1 MSLSQ
6 TRLAPAISLILLT
19 SIAPDL
25 IADDAPSPL
34 DNLAAD
40 VVINR
45 DGDSYDSHPSAVTTR
60 SGDTWIAWHAYQE
73 GRDQVMLRRV
83 SPSGELGKTH
93 VVSISGTIHSPPQ
106 VVAVSEE
113 SIWVVWSAQIQSR
126 WEVWAGHVH
135 QGRPRPIRRL
145 SDDDVD
151 AILPA
156 AARTS
161 DGKLIV
167 TWTECREG
175 RIQIRGSRLDFQDI
189 GSSAPLG
196 VLSGADES
204 FRSTLVVDAAGST
217 WAFWDQYDGERYA
230 VAGRRIHPETGPIE
244 QISPE
249 GLHCLSPTALSTE
262 HGLYVAWLQKQD
274 VIGGPGVV
282 SQWHTLHAAVRA
294 DDGWEVVTDDGGD
307 SVAAELTQGLVAM
320 IEPQAVATGGY
331 LGRRTAPML
340 LQNGKDVW
348 LLWER
353 KADHRGST
361 SDVVGD
367 LLGRPIRDGVW
378 QSPVLLQTELLDYHL
393 AHPQQADDGRFVF
406 LASQLPRN
414 NRRLYHR
421 LVGNLGQTRPFVQD
435 NWPGWRPVDLPV
447 TAEVTERQSIQAEG
461 KTYQLYWADMHCHSG
476 LTADAEGEQDELTHY
491 ARDRAKLDVV
501 VFTNND
507 FLYDVPLTEYEYA
520 LGNFFAGLYSRPGE
534 FLSLPGYEWTS
545 RIPGVETADV
555 SDPANWTKPYGNRSY
570 PNHRSVIYLPKG
582 GPVVRYPEVG
592 NDVSVLNEAVARAGG
607 ITLTQHDAFQPSGH
621 PVEVGMELTSGWRN
635 YIARVPNLFHDPL
648 NQGARLG
655 FVANGDS
662 HRRAPGLS
670 GALTGIYAERL
681 TAESIFEALR
691 ERRCFAT
698 NGSRIFMDARA
709 DGTLMGQE
717 AKVSDRRV
725 TLSLHAVGTRPIRSA
740 VLVRD
745 GEQIRTFR
753 GNGSKTLRVEF
764 TDEDL
769 SAGTHWYYWRV
780 SQERDAP
787 PLPGNL
793 MVAHGHLAWS
803 TPNWV
808 TLP

>member
-1 MSLSQ
+1 MPFRPSQLAGPLSLVL
-6 TRLAPAISLILLT
+6 LATHGPAV
-19 SIAPDL
+19 
-25 IADDAPSPL
+25 
-34 DNLAAD
+34 LAADGPDRLGEFAPD

-45 DGDSYDSHPSAVTTR
+45 DGDSYDSHPSAVTTP

-83 SPSGELGKTH
+83 SAGGELGETR
-93 VVSISGTIHSPPQ
+93 VISLGGTVHSPPQ
-106 VVAVSEE
+106 VVAVDEE
-113 SIWVVWSAQIQSR
+113 SIWVVWSTRRQSR
-126 WEVWAGHVH
+126 WEVWAGHIH
-135 QGRPRPIRRL
+135 EGRRRPLLRL
-145 SDDDVD
+145 SDEGAD

-156 AARTS
+156 ATETA
-161 DGKLIV
+161 DGDLIV
-167 TWTECREG
+167 TWTDCRDG
-175 RIQIRGSRLDFQDI
+175 QIRIRGTRYDVERASAHRI
-189 GSSAPLG
+189 TAVSSAEF
-196 VLSGADES
+196 ES
-204 FRSTLVVDAAGST
+204 FRSTLVVDGAGST
-217 WAFWDQYDGERYA
+217 WAFWDRYDGTRYG
-230 VAGRRIHPETGPIE
+230 VAGRRIHPEVGPIE
-244 QISPE
+244 PISPD

-262 HGLYVAWLQKQD
+262 NGLYVAWLQKQD
-274 VIGGPGVV
+274 VMGGPGVV
-282 SQWHTLHAAVRA
+282 SQWHTLHAAVRT
-294 DDGWEVVTDDGGD
+294 DDDWQVVTDQDG
-307 SVAAELTQGLVAM
+307 SPVAAELTQGLVAM
-320 IEPQAVATGGY
+320 IDPQAVATGGY

-340 LQNGKDVW
+340 LQHGEDVW

-367 LLGRPIRDGVW
+367 LLGCPIKGGVW
-378 QSPVLLQTELLDYHL
+378 QSPVLLQTGLLDYHM
-393 AHPQQADDGRFVF
+393 AHPRRADDDRFVL

-414 NRRLYHR
+414 NRRIYHR
-421 LVGNLGQTRPFVQD
+421 LVGNLEDTKPFVQD
-435 NWPGWRPVDLPV
+435 DWPGWRPVDLPV
-447 TAEVTERQSIQAEG
+447 QAELTERQSIQAEG

-545 RIPGVETADV
+545 RIPGVATADV

-592 NDVSVLNEAVARAGG
+592 NDVAALNEAVARAGG

-635 YIARVPNLFHDPL
+635 YIARVPDLFHDPL

-681 TAESIFEALR
+681 TAESILDALR
-691 ERRCFAT
+691 ARRCFAT
-698 NGSRIFMDARA
+698 NGSRIFIDARA

-717 AKVSDRRV
+717 TKISQRPV
-725 TLSLHAVGTRPIRSA
+725 TLSLHSVGTRPIVSA

-745 GEQIRTFR
+745 GQQIRTFR
-753 GNGSKTLRVEF
+753 GNGSKTLRLEHA
-764 TDEDL
+764 DEDL
-769 SAGTHWYYWRV
+769 SPGTHWYYWRI

-808 TLP
+808 TSK